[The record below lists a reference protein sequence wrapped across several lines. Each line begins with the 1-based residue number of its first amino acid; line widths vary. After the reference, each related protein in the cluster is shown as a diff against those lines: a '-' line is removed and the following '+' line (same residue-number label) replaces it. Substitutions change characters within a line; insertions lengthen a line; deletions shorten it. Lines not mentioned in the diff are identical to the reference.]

1 MYDEL
6 YNIWKKERE
15 TPELQKLPKDFYLKI
30 AEYFKKILEEGRML
44 DKKTAKASLL
54 KTEKENVKRLISA
67 LAQIRYKKIVA
78 KASSKQKVPHDTLLE
93 NEEKVYSEL
102 LSQTENYQNFLNALL
117 EGRLIKPQN
126 KNKRMVVL
134 RFSQSIPEIVGADM
148 KTYGPFK
155 AEDVASIPLENAKI
169 LVKQKLAY
177 IVNAD

>member
-6 YNIWKKERE
+6 YNIWKKECE
-15 TPELQKLPKDFYLKI
+15 TPELQKLPKEFYTKI

-44 DKKTAKASLL
+44 DKKTAKANLL
-54 KTEKENVKRLISA
+54 KTEKENVKRLTRA
-67 LAQIRYKKIVA
+67 LMQTRYKKIVA
-78 KASSKQKVPHDTLLE
+78 KASSKQKVPHDSLLE

-102 LSQTENYQNFLNALL
+102 LTQTENYQNFLNALV

-134 RFSQSIPEIVGADM
+134 RFSQNIPEIVGSDM

-155 AEDVASIPLENAKI
+155 AEDVASIPVENAKI
-169 LVKQKLAY
+169 LIKQKLAN
-177 IVNAD
+177 IINVD